1 MIRRAGAAWN
11 SGSLAR
17 DLVRKSMQFLPAAFT
32 AAAVF
37 SLTAAASAATP
48 IVTFGADWS
57 ITQSAPLVAGQP
69 AILRYDTNRQ
79 PLCRAVYHG
88 LPAWAITGSFRGD
101 DSANVTTV
109 VVNNGSIA
117 TNVVDV
123 AITVPYGPDLSIWFH
138 SSDEYGC
145 SSWDS
150 NYGQNYHFAV
160 QSPPTLH
167 FKAGGPESLAGTLQS
182 GQPLAVDYDLNR
194 LTTCRSTYQGYQAWS
209 ISVHY
214 RFDGGPVTTA
224 ALTQPADYN
233 RLGPLTAVLAAP
245 AGAHTVEMWFENN
258 DAQGCQAWDS
268 RYGQNYSYTL
278 Q

>member
-1 MIRRAGAAWN
+1 MHLI
-11 SGSLAR
+11 
-17 DLVRKSMQFLPAAFT
+17 PAALSF
-32 AAAVF
+32 AAALSF
-37 SLTAAASAATP
+37 TAAASAATP

-57 ITQSAPLVAGQP
+57 VTQSAPLVAGQA

-79 PLCRAVYHG
+79 PLCRATYHG

-117 TNVVDV
+117 TSVVDV
-123 AITVPYGPDLSIWFH
+123 PITVPYGSDLSIWFR
-138 SSDEYGC
+138 SSDEFGC

-150 NYGQNYHFAV
+150 SYGQNFHFAV

-167 FKAGGPESLAGTLQS
+167 FKGGTESVVGTPSS
-182 GQPLAVDYDLNR
+182 GQALAVDYDPGR
-194 LTTCRSTYQGYQAWS
+194 LLTCRSTYNGYQAWS

-214 RFDGGPVTTA
+214 RFDGGPITTA
-224 ALTQPADYN
+224 SVTQSAQYN
-233 RLGPLTAVLAAP
+233 TIAPLTAVLTAP
-245 AGAHTVEMWFENN
+245 PGAHAVEMWFENN
-258 DAQGCQAWDS
+258 DVNGCQAWDS
-268 RYGQNYSYTL
+268 KYGQNYSFTL